1 MKSNL
6 KNKQR
11 GVSFLGLLFVGGTLA
26 CLGVIGAQVF
36 PTAMEYQAISKAVK
50 KAATGAA
57 SPVEVRKI
65 FDNAAAVDNISS
77 ISGKELDIT
86 KEGDK
91 IVVNFAY
98 ERQFHLVGPAHLTLK
113 YAGSSK

>member
-1 MKSNL
+1 MNSDL

-11 GVSFLGLLFVGGTLA
+11 GVSFIGLLFVVVVLA
-26 CLGVIGAQVF
+26 SLGVVGAQVF
-36 PTAMEYQAISKAVK
+36 PTAMEYQAITKAVK
-50 KAATGAA
+50 KAAIGAA
-57 SPVEVRKI
+57 SPADVRKSFENI
-65 FDNAAAVDNISS
+65 SGVDNISS
-77 ISGKELDIT
+77 ISSKELDIT

-98 ERQFHLVGPAHLTLK
+98 ERQFHLIGPAYLTLK